1 MYDLKKR
8 TPEVSRKSRDNGK
21 NLRLGERD
29 FAILRFI
36 LEMKNCS
43 SEHVWEKFFREDDVG
58 IKYCQNRLSRLR
70 RGDFLLSHYTYDGP
84 TRYYTGADKA
94 RLVVMDFFGLAENEI
109 PAPRKDVDLRQFLH
123 DKGLTWARIFLERS
137 GAISEWSWSSEA
149 SIIRKYFYGKSVDEM
164 SGCVIPDAVVKV
176 VSSTGVERLAAV
188 EFERT
193 QKTPEK
199 RKEKIRG
206 LFASDAKWAV
216 KIFIFGDDGV
226 EKAWEETFVEVFLG
240 RAKSWEKDNGYR
252 HHRDFSDDCEY
263 FSRQVLLT
271 STYNGLATKYKE
283 ADGKVKLVDFF
294 KEDQSF
300 FGARKIL
307 NGIERKREL
316 EEVSRKR
323 IEEEAEHNRSLGAEK
338 DKKGI
343 LGKMF
348 SQS

>member
-8 TPEVSRKSRDNGK
+8 TPGVSRKSRDNGK

-43 SEHVWEKFFREDDVG
+43 SEHVWEKFFRGDDVG

-84 TRYYTGADKA
+84 TRYYTATDKA
-94 RLVVMDFFGLAENEI
+94 RSVVMDFFGLSENEI

-123 DKGLTWARIFLERS
+123 DKGLTWARIFLEKS

-164 SGCVIPDAVVKV
+164 SRCVIPDAVVKV

-199 RKEKIRG
+199 RKEKIWG
-206 LFASDAKWAV
+206 LFEKDTKWAV
-216 KIFIFGDDGV
+216 KIFIFGDEGV
-226 EKAWEETFVEVFLG
+226 EKVWEETFGKVFLG
-240 RAKSWEKDNGYR
+240 KAKEWEKDNGYR
-252 HHRDFSDDCEY
+252 HYRDFSDACEY
-263 FSRQVLLT
+263 FSKQVLLT
-271 STYNGLATKYKE
+271 STYNDLATKYKE
-283 ADGKVKLVDFF
+283 GDGKVKLVDFF

-300 FGARKIL
+300 FRARKIL
-307 NGIERKREL
+307 NEIEHKREL
-316 EEVSRKR
+316 EEESRKR
-323 IEEEAEHNRSLGAEK
+323 IEEEAEYNRSVIAEREK
-338 DKKGI
+338 RGI

-348 SQS
+348 FQR